1 MKLSKKIFWLLSFT
15 WGLPMTLLGLTTM
28 VVLLCFGY
36 KPNRNMYGWYIEFG
50 NNWGGADLGPICVVN
65 KNPSQHILNHEFGH
79 AIQNCFFGP
88 LFPFL
93 IAIPS
98 AVRYWCREYLMRI
111 KKKKYSDLPD
121 YDAIWFEGSATRIG
135 NEFYKTLS
143 R

>member
-1 MKLSKKIFWLLSFT
+1 MKLSKKIFWRLSFT

-28 VVLLCFGY
+28 AVLLCFGY

-50 NNWGGADLGPICVVN
+50 SNWGGVDLGPICVVN
-65 KNPSQHILNHEFGH
+65 KNPSRHTLNHEFGH

-88 LFPFL
+88 LFPFV

-98 AVRYWCREYLMRI
+98 AARYWYREYLVHI

-143 R
+143 K